1 MSTWL
6 TLDVFYAVHRV
17 HDAMLQMNCCVGE
30 CIEGFFF
37 IIIRAFFLSFFG
49 FLLRRILDL
58 ATQKRLTNMTKF
70 RMSQDLATQ
79 KRLTNMAKFRM
90 SQGADPSLGN
100 NEAETPLHM
109 AIFIGDPENFALFF
123 SNVGPDVSVALQDAR
138 GNTPLHYAASFNQLD
153 ILAIL
158 VQAGG
163 DLQAKNKEGC
173 TVFLQSV
180 VAGRKEVAA
189 SLLHLNPAFLED
201 NDAQGGNALHLTCKS
216 GSIEIM
222 APMVMW
228 LLSIGV
234 NVHARDKHNCLPLHY
249 AASSGSV
256 ACTRIL
262 LWKMLEPLA
271 YAQPVTNSVHSNVS
285 DSGSSSSSSQS
296 NSDIVGAGVMSFAS
310 VCGLSSDVDIASLTG
325 GQKKVSHLLGTPLFF
340 AAHHRRKEVV
350 DLLLNGVPRPC
361 HVAPLHE
368 LAVPQAGWIC
378 DASGAGNGSF
388 LTPL

>member
-1 MSTWL
+1 M
-6 TLDVFYAVHRV
+6 HRR
-17 HDAMLQMNCCVGE
+17 L
-30 CIEGFFF
+30 FFF
-37 IIIRAFFLSFFG
+37 LIRAFFLSFFG

-58 ATQKRLTNMTKF
+58 ATQKRLTNM
-70 RMSQDLATQ
+70 
-79 KRLTNMAKFRM
+79 AKFLT

-285 DSGSSSSSSQS
+285 DSGSSSSSQS